1 MMTLAVY
8 PVSVRFSTSMIAC
21 STSFIHQALHS
32 KFKLKQKLKRD
43 D

>member
-8 PVSVRFSTSMIAC
+8 PVSVRVCTSVFAC
-21 STSFIHQALHS
+21 SNTIKHLTLHS

>member
-8 PVSVRFSTSMIAC
+8 PVSVRVRTSVFAC
-21 STSFIHQALHS
+21 SNNFKHLIHHS